1 MRARLTVVLIVFV
14 TAVAGCADADS
25 GDTDFGV
32 SRSTTTADGESTSTT
47 DDEGDE
53 GDEARTTTT
62 ARRST
67 TSTTRRGSTASTT
80 TRPAPT
86 TTAAPPAS
94 TTTAP
99 APPVTQAPRSATI
112 SINNYQFV
120 PAQLSVPLNSR
131 VTVVNNDGVDHSW
144 VGDSGA
150 WHSSNLAPNGGSFTQ
165 LFNRRGHF
173 PYHCEYH
180 PGMRG
185 TVTVT

>member
-1 MRARLTVVLIVFV
+1 MRARLAVVLIALAALL
-14 TAVAGCADADS
+14 TGCADADT

-32 SRSTTTADGESTSTT
+32 SRSTTTRNAENSTTTT
-47 DDEGDE
+47 DDDGD
-53 GDEARTTTT
+53 RTTTT
-62 ARRST
+62 RSVTSTTRRRSTST
-67 TSTTRRGSTASTT
+67 TSTTATT
-80 TRPAPT
+80 VST
-86 TTAAPPAS
+86 TTAAAPAT

-99 APPVTQAPRSATI
+99 APPATQAPRSATI
-112 SINNYQFV
+112 SINNFQFV
-120 PAQLSVPLNSR
+120 PARLTVPLNSR

-150 WHSSNLAPNGGSFTQ
+150 WHSSNLSPNGGSFMQ

>member
-14 TAVAGCADADS
+14 TAIAGCADADS

-32 SRSTTTADGESTSTT
+32 SRSTTTTADGESTSTT
-47 DDEGDE
+47 DDEGD
-53 GDEARTTTT
+53 DERTTTT

-67 TSTTRRGSTASTT
+67 TSTMRRGSTASTT